1 MDDYTFV
8 QDVVQ
13 RAGAELVRLS
23 ELGFSTGIKN
33 EDWKDT
39 VTSVDLEV
47 NNFILDELKRV
58 YPDDGVYSEEG
69 GGTAENER
77 MWVVDPIDG
86 SSNFSRAIPH
96 FAVSV
101 GCVVSGT
108 PIVGAIFNPITR
120 DLFSFEK
127 GKGAYCNGVLARV
140 SSRTDPRD
148 SYALLTAGRKDA
160 VREWGG
166 ESYKKLLANFKKTK
180 NLGSSAL
187 DICFVGAGRVE
198 AVIYGTLTT
207 KDIAPALGFL
217 YEAGGVACTSTGE
230 SVAYTDEAQRV
241 YIANNDTT
249 LTFVRA
255 LLES

>member
-8 QDVVQ
+8 QGVVQ
-13 RAGAELVRLS
+13 KAGEELVRLS
-23 ELGFSTGIKN
+23 GLGFSTGVKN

-39 VTSVDLEV
+39 VTSVDLDV
-47 NNFILDELKRV
+47 NNFILNEITRA
-58 YPDDGVYSEEG
+58 YPDDGLYSEEG
-69 GGTAENER
+69 GGTAGKER
-77 MWVVDPIDG
+77 VWVVDPIDG
-86 SSNFSRAIPH
+86 SSNFSRSIPH

-101 GCVVSGT
+101 GLIVSGT
-108 PIVGAIFNPITR
+108 PVVGAVYNPVTR

-187 DICFVGAGRVE
+187 DICFAGTGRVE

-217 YEAGGVACTSTGE
+217 YEAGGAACTHTGE
-230 SVAYTDEAQRV
+230 PVAYTDEAQRV
-241 YIANNDTT
+241 YIANNDTM
-249 LTFVRA
+249 LTFVRT